1 MSRAYHSIAFT
12 PSVVDSQIRY
22 GSRAA
27 MERVDHTDDKANP
40 APDPLTDAERA
51 FVAQQDGFYL
61 ATTSESGWPYV
72 QFRGGPT
79 GFVTT
84 PDSHTLAWA
93 DLRGN
98 RQYISVGN
106 LAHDSKVAMIFLDY
120 ARQVRLKVFGL
131 AKVSD
136 VGAARYAGEL
146 VVPTHRAIV
155 EREVRVEVQGFDW
168 NCPQHITPRYT
179 AAELETTLAPMRT
192 RMRELET
199 ENQELTRR
207 LAARSSS
214 DEERA
219 PASQRRK
226 ENP

>member
-1 MSRAYHSIAFT
+1 MSRSYHSIAFT
-12 PSVVDSQIRY
+12 PSVVDSQVRY

-27 MERVDHTDDKANP
+27 MERVDHAVGSPVK
-40 APDPLTDAERA
+40 DPLTDVERA
-51 FVAQQDGFYL
+51 FVAEQDGFYL

-72 QFRGGPT
+72 QFRGGPA
-79 GFVTT
+79 GFVTS
-84 PDSHTLAWA
+84 PDEHTLAWA

-106 LAHDSKVAMIFLDY
+106 LAHDPKVAMIFLDH

-136 VGAARYAGEL
+136 VEASEPYAGQL
-146 VVPTHRAIV
+146 VVPGYRAIV
-155 EREVRVEVQGFDW
+155 EREIRVDVQGFDW

-179 AAELETTLAPMRT
+179 AAEVAATLAPMRS
-192 RMRELET
+192 RMSELDA
-199 ENQELTRR
+199 ENQELKSR

-214 DEERA
+214 DGPRT
-219 PASQRRK
+219 PASQRP
-226 ENP
+226 EESP

>member
-1 MSRAYHSIAFT
+1 MSRSYHSIAFT
-12 PSVVDSQIRY
+12 PSVVDSQVRY

-27 MERVDHTDDKANP
+27 MERVDHAVGRP

-51 FVAQQDGFYL
+51 FVAEQDGFYL

-72 QFRGGPT
+72 QFRGGPP
-79 GFVTT
+79 GFVTS
-84 PDSHTLAWA
+84 PDEHTLAWA

-106 LAHDSKVAMIFLDY
+106 LAHDPKVAMIFLDY

-136 VGAARYAGEL
+136 VKASEPYAGQL
-146 VVPTHRAIV
+146 VVPTYRAIV
-155 EREVRVEVQGFDW
+155 EREVRVDVQGFDW

-179 AAELETTLAPMRT
+179 AAELAATVAPMRS
-192 RMRELET
+192 RLSELET
-199 ENQELTRR
+199 ENQVLKHR
-207 LAARSSS
+207 LAARSSA
-214 DEERA
+214 DGPPA
-219 PASQRRK
+219 PASRRPE